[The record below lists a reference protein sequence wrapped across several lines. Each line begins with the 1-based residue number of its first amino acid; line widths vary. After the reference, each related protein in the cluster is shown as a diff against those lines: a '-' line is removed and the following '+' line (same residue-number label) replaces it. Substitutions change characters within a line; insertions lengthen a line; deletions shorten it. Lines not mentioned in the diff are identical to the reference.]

1 MNVGLFIASLDAGGT
16 EGQMLQLATRLDPR
30 RFQVR
35 LACFSAQ
42 GAFAAR
48 ARAQLCVTEFP
59 LVSLRH
65 PGTVVELL
73 RFAAWC
79 RRQELSV
86 VHTAGLY
93 ANVFGTMGAA
103 LAGVRLRVASR
114 RCLANLAH
122 PPTLRRLERLTYR
135 LAHRVA
141 TNSSAAARILARE
154 GVASDAITIIPN
166 GIDLTG
172 RPVCAAAGAAKV
184 IVVANFRREKGHDVL
199 LDAAPH
205 VLAARRDVIFRI
217 VGDGP
222 LRRAIEADTHRRG
235 LGRSFEF
242 LGCRSDVPDLLR
254 DAGVFV
260 LPSKSDARPNALMEA
275 MAAGLPVVAT
285 AVGDVPELI
294 DANRTGVLVPPGNP
308 HALVAAILSILDDP
322 VWAAALGAAAR
333 LAMARFNVD
342 RMVAAYER
350 LYVEG
355 VRTSSDRA
363 VLLDRFNGASRTLS
377 SPARSELTRPQ
388 IDHKSDCSTPVHPL

>member
-35 LACFSAQ
+35 LACFSAH

-48 ARAQLCVTEFP
+48 ACAQLRVTEFP

-65 PGTVVELL
+65 FGTVVELR

-103 LAGVRLRVASR
+103 LASVRFRVASR

-122 PPTLRRLERLTYR
+122 PPTLRRIERLTYR
-135 LAHRVA
+135 LAHRVV

-154 GVASDAITIIPN
+154 GVAADAITIIPN

-205 VLAARRDVIFRI
+205 VLAARRDVVFRI

-222 LRRAIEADTHRRG
+222 LRRVIEAETHRRG

-254 DAGVFV
+254 DAGVF
-260 LPSKSDARPNALMEA
+260 
-275 MAAGLPVVAT
+275 
-285 AVGDVPELI
+285 
-294 DANRTGVLVPPGNP
+294 
-308 HALVAAILSILDDP
+308 
-322 VWAAALGAAAR
+322 
-333 LAMARFNVD
+333 
-342 RMVAAYER
+342 
-350 LYVEG
+350 
-355 VRTSSDRA
+355 
-363 VLLDRFNGASRTLS
+363 
-377 SPARSELTRPQ
+377 
-388 IDHKSDCSTPVHPL
+388 